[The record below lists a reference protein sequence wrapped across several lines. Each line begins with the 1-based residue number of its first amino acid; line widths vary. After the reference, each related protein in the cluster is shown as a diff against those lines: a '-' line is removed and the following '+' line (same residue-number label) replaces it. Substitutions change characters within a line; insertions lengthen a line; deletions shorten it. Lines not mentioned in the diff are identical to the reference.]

1 MNRDRLF
8 LAVVGILACSSR
20 KPVPAPRTGQLGGE
34 SVARVGTE
42 LLPGSLVAQVAA
54 RQGVSVRTALDG
66 LIADALAADGARE
79 AGLDTTPTVRGR
91 LEAQRARLVV
101 AHARDAATAAGPPS
115 DAEVEELTR
124 AHWRDFDLP
133 DQMLVIHAVV
143 VRPKPP
149 DVSRD
154 AAGRGVAALVLA
166 AEAGAKDATEFETRA
181 KAVAHEG
188 FELRVEKLEPF
199 VADGRIVTSSTTY
212 DPTFAAASAAL
223 AAPGE
228 TSGVVESKFGWHVIR
243 LLDRL
248 PGKHVPLEKRPAQF
262 AEEIYATRAGK
273 DMAALISRLHHDSP
287 IETANGVDDLL
298 TEAFGAT
305 ESVDR

>member
-1 MNRDRLF
+1 MNRARLL
-8 LAVVGILACSSR
+8 LAAVSMVACSSGD
-20 KPVPAPRTGQLGGE
+20 PASAPMTGQLGGE
-34 SVARVGTE
+34 SVARVGTA
-42 LLPGSLVAQVAA
+42 LLPGGLVAQVAA
-54 RQGVSVRTALDG
+54 HQGVSVRVALDG
-66 LIADALAADGARE
+66 LIADALVADAARE
-79 AGLDTTPTVRGR
+79 AGLERTPAVLGR
-91 LEAQRARLVV
+91 LDATRARLVV
-101 AHARDAATAAGPPS
+101 AHARAAATAAGPPS

-149 DVSRD
+149 DPSRD

-166 AEAGAKDATEFETRA
+166 AEAGAKDAAEFETRA

-188 FELRVEKLEPF
+188 FELRVERLEPF

-212 DPTFAAASAAL
+212 DPTFAAASAAI

-248 PGKHVPLEKRPAQF
+248 PGKHVPLEKRRAQF
-262 AEEIYATRAGK
+262 AEETYATRAGK
-273 DMAALISRLHHDSP
+273 DMAALISRLRHDSP
-287 IETANGVDDLL
+287 IEIANGVDDLL

-305 ESVDR
+305 KDVER